1 VCIHGF
7 KSSWKMVTSGV
18 PQGSVLGP
26 VLFLIF
32 INDLDS
38 HLVTS
43 LLKFADDSKLFGKVN
58 NDSDRDVIQ
67 QDLHSLVEW
76 SDKWQMTFN
85 TEKCKVMH
93 LGKQNKRFD
102 YYMNN
107 QKLGVVNEEK
117 DLGVLITDDLKPSS
131 QCRQAYGKAS
141 RVLGMISRTISYKTP
156 TVLLKL
162 YKTLVRPHLEY
173 CIPVWSPYYSRDKV
187 LLERVQH
194 RFTRMLPGPKQKSY
208 FERLEVG
215 TLGVMDSRGKK
226 KSCRFTRSLSN
237 VPGLI
242 CYTV

>member
-1 VCIHGF
+1 MGECRGCVF
-7 KSSWKMVTSGV
+7 TDSSWTMVASGV

-32 INDLDS
+32 INDLDT

-76 SDKWQMTFN
+76 SDKWKM
-85 TEKCKVMH
+85 VMH

-107 QKLGVVNEEK
+107 QKLDVVNEEK
-117 DLGVLITDDLKPSS
+117 DLGVLITDDLKSSS

-141 RVLGMISRTISYKTP
+141 RVLGIISRTISYKTP

-173 CIPVWSPYYSRDKV
+173 CIPVWSPYYSRDKI
-187 LLERVQH
+187 LLEQVQH
-194 RFTRMLPGPKQKSY
+194 RFTQMLPGLKQKSY
-208 FERLEVG
+208 FERLEHIR
-215 TLGVMDSRGKK
+215 VMDSAEKK
-226 KSCRFTRSLSN
+226 KSCRPT
-237 VPGLI
+237 
-242 CYTV
+242 

>member
-26 VLFLIF
+26 FLFFIF
-32 INDLDS
+32 MNDLDS

-76 SDKWQMTFN
+76 SNKWQMAFNTEKCKVMHLGKHNKKFDYYMNNQKLDVVNEEKDLGVLITDDLKHRDVIQQDVHSLIEWSNKWQMAFN

-93 LGKQNKRFD
+93 LGKQNKKFG

-107 QKLGVVNEEK
+107 QKLDVVNEEK

-131 QCRQAYGKAS
+131 QCMPS
-141 RVLGMISRTISYKTP
+141 
-156 TVLLKL
+156 
-162 YKTLVRPHLEY
+162 
-173 CIPVWSPYYSRDKV
+173 
-187 LLERVQH
+187 
-194 RFTRMLPGPKQKSY
+194 
-208 FERLEVG
+208 
-215 TLGVMDSRGKK
+215 
-226 KSCRFTRSLSN
+226 
-237 VPGLI
+237 GLW
-242 CYTV
+242 

>member
-1 VCIHGF
+1 MATWDDGRLQRVCIHGF
-7 KSSWKMVTSGV
+7 KSLWKMVTSGL

-26 VLFLIF
+26 ILFLIF

-43 LLKFADDSKLFGKVN
+43 LLKFAEDSKLFGKVN

-76 SDKWQMTFN
+76 SDKWKM
-85 TEKCKVMH
+85 VMH

-131 QCRQAYGKAS
+131 Q
-141 RVLGMISRTISYKTP
+141 
-156 TVLLKL
+156 
-162 YKTLVRPHLEY
+162 
-173 CIPVWSPYYSRDKV
+173 
-187 LLERVQH
+187 
-194 RFTRMLPGPKQKSY
+194 
-208 FERLEVG
+208 
-215 TLGVMDSRGKK
+215 
-226 KSCRFTRSLSN
+226 
-237 VPGLI
+237 
-242 CYTV
+242 

>member
-131 QCRQAYGKAS
+131 ECRQAYGKAS
-141 RVLGMISRTISYKTP
+141 RVLGMISRTIS
-156 TVLLKL
+156 
-162 YKTLVRPHLEY
+162 
-173 CIPVWSPYYSRDKV
+173 
-187 LLERVQH
+187 
-194 RFTRMLPGPKQKSY
+194 
-208 FERLEVG
+208 
-215 TLGVMDSRGKK
+215 
-226 KSCRFTRSLSN
+226 
-237 VPGLI
+237 
-242 CYTV
+242 